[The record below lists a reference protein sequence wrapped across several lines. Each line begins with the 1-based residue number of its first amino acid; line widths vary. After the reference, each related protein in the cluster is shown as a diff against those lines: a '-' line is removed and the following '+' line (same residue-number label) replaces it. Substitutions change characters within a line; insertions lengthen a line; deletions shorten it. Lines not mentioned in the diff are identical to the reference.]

1 MADGMDGET
10 PRMLGKSEKN
20 MVAFTG
26 THEIGSTERWVW
38 AIVIGREK
46 DLRDLDN
53 GMTSSTDYRPRVV
66 LELAAAGQ
74 KRLQC

>member
-1 MADGMDGET
+1 MEK
-10 PRMLGKSEKN
+10 RRERREKEKN

-26 THEIGSTERWVW
+26 THEIGCTERWVW
-38 AIVIGREK
+38 VIVIGREK

-53 GMTSSTDYRPRVV
+53 GMTSSTGYRPRVV
-66 LELAAAGQ
+66 PELAAVGQ